1 MGIDEDQDI
10 VDEKTEK
17 NGRCFWPLVSNEII
31 DEGKIEI
38 IIV

>member
-1 MGIDEDQDI
+1 MVIDEDQDI

-17 NGRCFWPLVSNEII
+17 NGRCFWLLVSNEII